1 MGVRLRFQSSG
12 TMPSDASPL
21 ELRGPSLTI
30 GRGATNDVVLPDPDQ
45 LLSRNHCVIEDHGS
59 HVSVV
64 DLSSNGT
71 FLNYSKMP
79 LGPTPTPLHDGDVLT
94 VGAYELAVDI
104 SQDSSLPDPLA
115 VDPLA
120 ADPLSPGRAEN
131 APDPFALLDDAGP
144 GGDFL
149 DDLLGENTPPKGPS
163 QMNPVDPI
171 DDLLPPLGEE
181 EDPFFQAPDDG
192 RQGQGA
198 SLPSHN
204 PALQDGFSSQG
215 APQANVIPDDW
226 DDEFFSGIST
236 AEEAPVQEAHP
247 FATPEEGARSVPTPP
262 VVPSS
267 LPPSTRAEPSARVA
281 SDDPFAAPIAGVED
295 RTTAPEPQ
303 AAHFEPDGPEPAA
316 EAAIARPSTPVAVPS
331 DGSDV
336 RAFVDALAVEDLEIS
351 AEDQKPV
358 MERMGRVMR
367 IFIIGLREILM
378 TRTSIKSEFRI
389 EQTMISAG
397 GNNPLKFS
405 ISPEQAIESMIKPR
419 ARGYLDAE
427 AAAKEALRDIKAH
440 EIAMVTG
447 MEAALK
453 GVLAKLDP
461 KLLEAQIEK
470 RGGLGGILRNKKAQY
485 WDVYE
490 NHYAEISDQA
500 ENEFHDLFS
509 REFARAYKAQMD
521 RLKEDADT

>member
-12 TMPSDASPL
+12 TMPSDAAPL
-21 ELRGPSLTI
+21 VLRGPSLTI

-45 LLSRNHCVIEDHGS
+45 MLSRNHCVIEDHGS
-59 HVSVV
+59 HVAVV

-71 FLNYSKMP
+71 FLNYGKMP
-79 LGPTPTPLHDGDVLT
+79 LGPTPTPLNDGDVLT
-94 VGAYELAVDI
+94 VGSYELAVEI
-104 SQDSSLPDPLA
+104 TQDAALPDPLA
-115 VDPLA
+115 MEPAA

-131 APDPFALLDDAGP
+131 APDPLALLDDAGP

-149 DDLLGENTPPKGPS
+149 DDLLGESAPTGPS
-163 QMNPVDPI
+163 QINPVDPI
-171 DDLLPPLGEE
+171 DDLLPPMGEE
-181 EDPFFQAPDDG
+181 EDPFFEQPDDG

-198 SLPSHN
+198 SLPAHN
-204 PALQDGFSSQG
+204 PAAQDGFSPQH
-215 APQANVIPDDW
+215 APQPNVIPDDW
-226 DDEFFSGIST
+226 DDEFFSGIAGDSGNQDRPP
-236 AEEAPVQEAHP
+236 APPERQETKRP
-247 FATPEEGARSVPTPP
+247 N
-262 VVPSS
+262 
-267 LPPSTRAEPSARVA
+267 
-281 SDDPFAAPIAGVED
+281 
-295 RTTAPEPQ
+295 
-303 AAHFEPDGPEPAA
+303 PEPATA
-316 EAAIARPSTPVAVPS
+316 PPSVEADPVAETEAQAATARQ
-331 DGSDV
+331 DV
-336 RAFVDALAVEDLEIS
+336 APTKSTAPPVEPPRSRADESGAAQAFLDALAVDDLSVPADEY
-351 AEDQKPV
+351 DT
-358 MERMGRVMR
+358 MMDRMGRVMKT
-367 IFIIGLREILM
+367 FIIGLREILM

-405 ISPEQAIESMIKPR
+405 ISPEQAIEAMVKPK

-427 AAAKEALRDIKAH
+427 AAAEEALRDIKAH

-470 RGGLGGILRNKKAQY
+470 KGGLGGLLRNRKAQY

-490 NHYAEISDQA
+490 EHYAEISDQA

-521 RLKEDADT
+521 RLKEESDA